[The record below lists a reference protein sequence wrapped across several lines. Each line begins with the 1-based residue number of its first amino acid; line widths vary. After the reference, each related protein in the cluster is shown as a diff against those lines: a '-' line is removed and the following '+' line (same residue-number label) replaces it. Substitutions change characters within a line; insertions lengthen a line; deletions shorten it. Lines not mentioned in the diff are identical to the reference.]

1 MRLETVLSR
10 LRCLCSASVCALGAL
25 RALSTPGFIG
35 MREWR
40 RGFYCGFCPGC
51 GMGIDMP
58 LLKLYFL
65 LRLRFVPAALLKPL
79 AGTRV
84 VGLARSGVK
93 NHDGCNQLVDTAA
106 VLCEWGWWD
115 MNYSE
120 IKYFDIAN
128 GEGVR
133 TSLFVSGCRHGCPG
147 CFNPEQWD
155 FTAGKPFSP
164 EVQNEILESLAPE
177 YVDGLTLLGG
187 EPMEPE
193 NQRALID
200 FVERVRE
207 TYPEKTI
214 WCYTG
219 DLLEDLQNPES
230 SRHTE
235 VTDRLLAAIDVLVDG
250 PFVQAHHDITLRF
263 RGSLEP
269 ADYRFAGNVGPGQS

>member
-1 MRLETVLSR
+1 
-10 LRCLCSASVCALGAL
+10 
-25 RALSTPGFIG
+25 
-35 MREWR
+35 
-40 RGFYCGFCPGC
+40 
-51 GMGIDMP
+51 
-58 LLKLYFL
+58 
-65 LRLRFVPAALLKPL
+65 
-79 AGTRV
+79 
-84 VGLARSGVK
+84 
-93 NHDGCNQLVDTAA
+93 
-106 VLCEWGWWD
+106 

-133 TSLFVSGCRHGCPG
+133 TSLFVSGCRHGCSG

-177 YVDGLTLLGG
+177 YVDGLSLLGG

-193 NQRALID
+193 NQRALVD

-207 TYPEKTI
+207 MYPAKTI

-219 DLLEDLQNPES
+219 DLP
-230 SRHTE
+230 E

-263 RGSLEP
+263 RGSSNQRIIDLP
-269 ADYRFAGNVGPGQS
+269 ATLSQGKVKPWRDDPQFVSHVMV